1 MDKIMIQM
9 PGGNFMY
16 ATSSDDKFPLSKDNI
31 GFSIYPH
38 RALDVKYLD
47 VVTLALPSFTFKLG
61 K

>member
-9 PGGNFMY
+9 PAGNFMY
-16 ATSSDDKFPLSKDNI
+16 ATSADDKFPLNKDNI

-38 RALDVKYLD
+38 RALDAKYLD
-47 VVTLALPSFTFKLG
+47 VVRSALPSFTFKIG